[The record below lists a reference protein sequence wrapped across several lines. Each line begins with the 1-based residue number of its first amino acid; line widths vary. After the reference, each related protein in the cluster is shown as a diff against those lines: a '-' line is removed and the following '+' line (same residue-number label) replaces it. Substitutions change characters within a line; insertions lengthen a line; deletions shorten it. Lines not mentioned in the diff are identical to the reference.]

1 MKLLFIGTGAADW
14 VLKDRKAGE
23 FFRRLTA
30 VKINDD
36 LMIDCSPDTLDYAEK
51 NTEDLKNIKNMLITH
66 THSDHYSP
74 DAIRALFGQNIR
86 VWAEKAAEN
95 MIMHDM
101 PELCESTLEM
111 FKENSVGGYGVI
123 PVPSGHSVA
132 DTDQTPVNYI
142 ITYRDKRIFW
152 GCDGAWLPNRSWHEI
167 KKYKYDLFVLDG
179 TLGNAYG
186 DYRIFEHNN
195 LAMIHEIAGVI
206 KNCGLLKDG
215 GKIMISHMSRYSH
228 EEHGKLQKQ
237 LDKDGIVAAYD
248 ELEIEI

>member
-14 VLKDRKAGE
+14 VLKERKEGE

-36 LMIDCSPDTLDYAEK
+36 LMIDCSPDTADFAESRAK
-51 NTEDLKNIKNMLITH
+51 DLEGVKNIIITH

-74 DAIRALFGQNIR
+74 DTIRALFGNKVR
-86 VWAEKAAEN
+86 VWAEKAAEK
-95 MIMHDM
+95 MIIRDL
-101 PELCESTLEM
+101 PELPESTLEM
-111 FKENSVGGYGVI
+111 FAENRVGEYGVI

-132 DTDQTPVNYI
+132 DAEQTPVNFI
-142 ITYRDKRIFW
+142 ISYRDKKIFW

-167 KKYKYDLFVLDG
+167 KKHKYDLFVLDG

-195 LAMIHEIAGVI
+195 LAMVHEIAGVI
-206 KNCGLLKDG
+206 RSSQLLKDG

-228 EEHGKLQKQ
+228 EEHDKLQKQ
-237 LDKDGIVAAYD
+237 LDKDGILAAYD
-248 ELEIEI
+248 ELEMEI